1 MEKFDIYFKIFS
13 VIAGVLAAYHK
24 YLMKQLEKKMD
35 INDCSKQ
42 QEILLKERSRI
53 EAIVDERT
61 KTIFKQQKEIHD
73 DLRIIKEYILKN
85 DFIFYEIII
94 NL

>member
-1 MEKFDIYFKIFS
+1 
-13 VIAGVLAAYHK
+13 
-24 YLMKQLEKKMD
+24 MD

-61 KTIFKQQKEIHD
+61 KTIFKQQKEIYD
-73 DLRIIKEYILKN
+73 DLRIIKEYILKK
-85 DFIFYEIII
+85 
-94 NL
+94 

>member
-42 QEILLKERSRI
+42 KKNLKERSRI

>member
-42 QEILLKERSRI
+42 QKNLKERSRI

-61 KTIFKQQKEIHD
+61 KTIFKQQKETHD
-73 DLRIIKEYILKN
+73 SLRIIKEYILKK
-85 DFIFYEIII
+85 
-94 NL
+94 

>member
-1 MEKFDIYFKIFS
+1 MEKIDIYFKFFS

-42 QEILLKERSRI
+42 QKNLKERSRI

-61 KTIFKQQKEIHD
+61 KTIFKQQ
-73 DLRIIKEYILKN
+73 IIETTLNLEFQQSIL
-85 DFIFYEIII
+85 
-94 NL
+94 L

>member
-1 MEKFDIYFKIFS
+1 MENFDIYFKIFS

-42 QEILLKERSRI
+42 QKNLKERSRI

-73 DLRIIKEYILKN
+73 DLRIIKEYILKK
-85 DFIFYEIII
+85 
-94 NL
+94 

>member
-1 MEKFDIYFKIFS
+1 MEKIDIYFKFFS

-42 QEILLKERSRI
+42 QKNLKERSRI

>member
-1 MEKFDIYFKIFS
+1 MKKFDIYFKIFS

-35 INDCSKQ
+35 IKDCSKQ

-61 KTIFKQQKEIHD
+61 RTIFKQQKEIHD
-73 DLRIIKEYILKN
+73 NLRIIKEYILKK
-85 DFIFYEIII
+85 
-94 NL
+94 

>member
-42 QEILLKERSRI
+42 QKNLKERSRI
-53 EAIVDERT
+53 EAIVDERI
-61 KTIFKQQKEIHD
+61 KTIFKQQKETHD
-73 DLRIIKEYILKN
+73 SLRIIKEYILKK
-85 DFIFYEIII
+85 
-94 NL
+94 

>member
-24 YLMKQLEKKMD
+24 YLIKQLEKKMD

-42 QEILLKERSRI
+42 QKNLKERSRI

-61 KTIFKQQKEIHD
+61 KTIFKQQKETHD
-73 DLRIIKEYILKN
+73 SLRIIKEYILKK
-85 DFIFYEIII
+85 
-94 NL
+94 

>member
-1 MEKFDIYFKIFS
+1 MFDFDSSIKSRYYLFWQLVKRTDSKIDDKLYDAVFNQIQLEDRGLMENFDIYFKIFS

-42 QEILLKERSRI
+42 
-53 EAIVDERT
+53 
-61 KTIFKQQKEIHD
+61 
-73 DLRIIKEYILKN
+73 
-85 DFIFYEIII
+85 
-94 NL
+94 